1 MNDQLLQYEGFL
13 NTDGLLIDNTLDG
26 ISKFELDVKDK
37 VSEDL
42 VSIPGNIVL
51 GKRIEYLFES
61 YVNESNRYEL
71 LAKNIQI
78 IEDKITV
85 GELDF
90 ILRDK
95 VTDKKLHVEL
105 VYKFY
110 LFVKAEDEISSWIGP
125 NKNDSL
131 LLKLDKLR
139 LKQFPLLNR
148 SITTSTI
155 NKLGINTEGMEQQ
168 ICFLGNLFLPYE
180 MSNEFISSVN
190 SKCVVGWW
198 MNLEDFKIALFQS
211 FEFSIPNKKDWVLS
225 PQEKEGEWLSYQAFL
240 SEVELL
246 HAREKSPLCWIKKP
260 NGTLER
266 FFLVWW

>member
-90 ILRDK
+90 I
-95 VTDKKLHVEL
+95 
-105 VYKFY
+105 F
-110 LFVKAEDEISSWIGP
+110 
-125 NKNDSL
+125 
-131 LLKLDKLR
+131 
-139 LKQFPLLNR
+139 
-148 SITTSTI
+148 
-155 NKLGINTEGMEQQ
+155 
-168 ICFLGNLFLPYE
+168 NL
-180 MSNEFISSVN
+180 
-190 SKCVVGWW
+190 
-198 MNLEDFKIALFQS
+198 
-211 FEFSIPNKKDWVLS
+211 
-225 PQEKEGEWLSYQAFL
+225 
-240 SEVELL
+240 
-246 HAREKSPLCWIKKP
+246 
-260 NGTLER
+260 
-266 FFLVWW
+266 